1 MKTESSDLFVMKMI
15 YRLSDE
21 ASKLETAQKLAAELN
36 ISPEKALSVLNRY
49 PGPLIKP
56 MSRQRVDEIANSFIR
71 VGVPVEVIAASAQVI
86 ANPPSPQQPVREAVM
101 PASLPVLMEPL
112 GSMPMLEPLMTPIT
126 PMTSMAPVTQM
137 TPISVAPAFPSMV
150 AIAPP
155 QESQPSF
162 QPLDKLEETEISP
175 NLEPAVRT
183 SLRTKLVAASLVPVL
198 FIGISALS
206 LLAINVPRGLSE
218 LNHSSTKQLITAIV
232 LDLKPSEMKNTQ
244 QHLREAVQFSTGDL
258 GFAQIKASGTADQT
272 IFVTKDP
279 EMDGLVERSFTS
291 FAASPEFQAEDPVWN
306 ATGALAGNYEVFKGQ
321 VFESPT
327 GQRSIQFVDS
337 VGKVAAAQPIGTKV
351 FEFSIGSSD
360 AKAQSIVLQ
369 QLGLMFGLIALVLGA
384 AAVLTLLF
392 ARSISSAIVRLT
404 EAADT
409 ISLGEFDV
417 PVQRKSNDEL
427 GDLAEALERM
437 RISLRSALER
447 LRRRR

>member
-36 ISPEKALSVLNRY
+36 ISAEKALSVLNRY

-56 MSRQRVDEIANSFIR
+56 MSRQRVEEIANSFIR
-71 VGVPVEVIAASAQVI
+71 VGVPVEVIAASAQVT
-86 ANPPSPQQPVREAVM
+86 ANPPSPQPVREAVV
-101 PASLPVLMEPL
+101 PASVPVLMEPL
-112 GSMPMLEPLMTPIT
+112 GLTPRLEPLMP
-126 PMTSMAPVTQM
+126 PMTPLAPMTPLVPM
-137 TPISVAPAFPSMV
+137 TPISVAPGFSAV
-150 AIAPP
+150 AALAQP
-155 QESQPSF
+155 QEAQPSIE
-162 QPLDKLEETEISP
+162 PLGQIEEVEA
-175 NLEPAVRT
+175 NADLEPAVRT

-206 LLAINVPRGLSE
+206 LMAINVPRGLSD

-232 LDLKPSEMKNTQ
+232 LDLKPSEIENTQ
-244 QHLREAVQFSTGDL
+244 QHLREAVQFSAGDL
-258 GFAQIKASGTADQT
+258 GFAQIKASTAPDQT
-272 IFVTKDP
+272 IFVTKAP
-279 EMDGLVERSFTS
+279 EMDGLVARYFAS

-306 ATGALAGNYEVFKGQ
+306 STGELAGSYEVFKGQ

-327 GQRSIQFVDS
+327 GQRSIHFDDS
-337 VGKVAAAQPIGTKV
+337 LGKVAATPSVGRQV
-351 FEFSIGSSD
+351 FEFSVGSSN
-360 AKAQSIVLQ
+360 AKAQSIVSQ

-384 AAVLTLLF
+384 AAVLALLF
-392 ARSISSAIVRLT
+392 ARSISSSIVRLT

-417 PVQRKSNDEL
+417 PVERKSNDEL

>member
-56 MSRQRVDEIANSFIR
+56 MNRQRVDEIANSFIR
-71 VGVPVEVIAASAQVI
+71 VGVPVEVIAASAQVM

-112 GSMPMLEPLMTPIT
+112 GSTPMLEPLMAPIT
-126 PMTSMAPVTQM
+126 PMTPM

-150 AIAPP
+150 AIAQP

-162 QPLDKLEETEISP
+162 QPLDKMEDVEANT
-175 NLEPAVRT
+175 NLEPSVRT

-244 QHLREAVQFSTGDL
+244 QHLREAVQFSAGDL
-258 GFAQIKASGTADQT
+258 GFAQIKAPGTADQT

-337 VGKVAAAQPIGTKV
+337 VGKVAAPQSIGTKV
-351 FEFSIGSSD
+351 FEFSMGSSD

-384 AAVLTLLF
+384 AAVLALLF